1 MLWTEPVGQANPG
14 KTRNS
19 THFSTVLYGQTAFS
33 EIRRF
38 VVVRNKGDFSQC
50 IPIQTYKG
58 QGATKQGLIVDDH
71 GVIHTTASAPDLL
84 PGEKLTKYS
93 VQVQPYKDERLEPES
108 RVNYGKA
115 YAVEHNVKVLEV
127 GMVLEGHRYLIQQ
140 YFDSA
145 MRSQ

>member
-1 MLWTEPVGQANPG
+1 MRYVDLLSYGTKATSANACRQIQQP
-14 KTRNS
+14 T
-19 THFSTVLYGQTAFS
+19 LYIYRAYLLRS
-33 EIRRF
+33 
-38 VVVRNKGDFSQC
+38 
-50 IPIQTYKG
+50 PIQTYKG

-115 YAVEHNVKVLEV
+115 YAVEHNVKLLEV